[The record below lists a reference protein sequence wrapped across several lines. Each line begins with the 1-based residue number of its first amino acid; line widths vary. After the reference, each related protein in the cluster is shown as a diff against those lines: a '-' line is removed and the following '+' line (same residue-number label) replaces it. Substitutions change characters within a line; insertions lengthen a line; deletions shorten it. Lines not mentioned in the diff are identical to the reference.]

1 MDLEISGC
9 NNRKVDNGCNIGKS
23 EVTSLKLHLRLG
35 GMLLAI
41 LGATL
46 LGTPTDTEWDIRA
59 SLGEQLLE
67 NTTWGQESGVNI
79 MILLVNKTRYTKQ
92 LSHQFALVNR
102 LHWSPPVL
110 TII

>member
-9 NNRKVDNGCNIGKS
+9 NGKVDNGCNIGRA

-46 LGTPTDTEWDIRA
+46 FGTPTDTEWDIRA

-67 NTTWGQESGVNI
+67 NTTWGQESE
-79 MILLVNKTRYTKQ
+79 
-92 LSHQFALVNR
+92 VNR
-102 LHWSPPVL
+102 YYDWYIRYENTTSASVRPS
-110 TII
+110 

>member
-9 NNRKVDNGCNIGKS
+9 NGKVDNGCNIGKAK
-23 EVTSLKLHLRLG
+23 VTSLKLHLRLG

>member
-1 MDLEISGC
+1 MQY
-9 NNRKVDNGCNIGKS
+9 NIRRA

-46 LGTPTDTEWDIRA
+46 FGTPTDTEWDIRA

-67 NTTWGQESGVNI
+67 NTTWGQESE
-79 MILLVNKTRYTKQ
+79 
-92 LSHQFALVNR
+92 VNR
-102 LHWSPPVL
+102 YYDWYIRYENTTSASVRPS
-110 TII
+110 

>member
-9 NNRKVDNGCNIGKS
+9 NGKVDNDNGCNIGRA

-67 NTTWGQESGVNI
+67 NTTWGQESE
-79 MILLVNKTRYTKQ
+79 
-92 LSHQFALVNR
+92 VNR
-102 LHWSPPVL
+102 CYDWYNRYENTTSASVRPS
-110 TII
+110 

>member
-9 NNRKVDNGCNIGKS
+9 NGKVDNGCNIGKA

-102 LHWSPPVL
+102 LHCGPPVL